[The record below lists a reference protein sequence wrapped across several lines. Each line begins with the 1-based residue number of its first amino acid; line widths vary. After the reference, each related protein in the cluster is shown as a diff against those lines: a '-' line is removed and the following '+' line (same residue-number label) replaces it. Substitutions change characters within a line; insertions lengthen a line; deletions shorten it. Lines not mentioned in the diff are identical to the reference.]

1 MIWSIC
7 YSTFSQ
13 REEDSIKMAVNKL
26 FTAMKSSDAVALKE
40 CFTDSSIMQTIIYD
54 KENKLLVKNESIYA
68 FIETISHLPKDAAD
82 ERIVFDII
90 KIDSQLANV
99 WAPYQ
104 FYYNKQFT
112 HCGIDNFVLV
122 KSSGKWK
129 IQYLIDTRRK
139 DGCMVN

>member
-1 MIWSIC
+1 
-7 YSTFSQ
+7 
-13 REEDSIKMAVNKL
+13 
-26 FTAMKSSDAVALKE
+26 MKSSDAVALKE